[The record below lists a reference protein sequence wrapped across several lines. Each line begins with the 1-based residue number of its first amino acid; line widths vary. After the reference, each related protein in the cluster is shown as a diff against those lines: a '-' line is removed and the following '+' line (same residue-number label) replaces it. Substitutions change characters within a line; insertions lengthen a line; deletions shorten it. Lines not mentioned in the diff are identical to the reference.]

1 VTEEG
6 RVFLRT
12 AVYALGVA
20 AIYWFVS
27 YEVAGT
33 VMLVVLGIAA
43 AALTAM
49 LPGTGGRTT
58 PLGVAKDLAT
68 FGEQEVPALELEAVP
83 LPTLSLMPLFVAVG
97 AVGVTMG
104 LVFGAWLWLPGALTI
119 LGAGWHWLRELD

>member
-1 VTEEG
+1 MNEEG

-20 AIYWFVS
+20 LVYWFVS

-49 LPGTGGRTT
+49 LPSGRRSR
-58 PLGVAKDLAT
+58 PLRLPVDAVT
-68 FGEQEVPALELEAVP
+68 FGDHDEPTMEIEEVP
-83 LPTLSLMPLFVAVG
+83 LPALSIQPFFVAVG
-97 AVGVTMG
+97 AAGITLG
-104 LVFGAWLWLPGALTI
+104 LVFGAWLWLPGALV
-119 LGAGWHWLRELD
+119 LAGATWGWITELD